1 MRARALVGWEGC
13 EVRLCD
19 PCARVSPLCP
29 RVSWLSPRTCLLYE
43 ILPGSW
49 RVVVRVRWWLGWLI
63 GWFKVGC
70 EVRDTCV
77 PCVWR
82 LSRLPWFYRF
92 ARFGCPCVPC
102 LTRVPWVSRLPPVSF
117 YRFATKFTETS
128 VAARKCVCA
137 PLHRGLCWCDL
148 PLCSVAQSQLIDR
161 ARRHCCHLP
170 HRHCW
175 TVSKDGSTA
184 ISATVACETLIDCLC
199 HDIVSGRAAAGN
211 FGPGS

>member
-1 MRARALVGWEGC
+1 MRAGQLDYPPSIEHPRHFPRGRRYPGLTHASYRAGVVARSCVCVG
-13 EVRLCD
+13 
-19 PCARVSPLCP
+19 
-29 RVSWLSPRTCLLYE
+29 
-43 ILPGSW
+43 GS
-49 RVVVRVRWWLGWLI
+49 GWLR
-63 GWFKVGC
+63 VGC
-70 EVRDTCV
+70 EVRDPCV
-77 PCVWR
+77 PCVCPGSPDVFFTG
-82 LSRLPWFYRF
+82 SRPSL
-92 ARFGCPCVPC
+92 
-102 LTRVPWVSRLPPVSF
+102 RVPVLNVCPGSPRCLFTGNECPGSPRSLF
-117 YRFATKFTETS
+117 TGIPGTGTETS
-128 VAARKCVCA
+128 VAAEVRLCSLLYTVACA
-137 PLHRGLCWCDL
+137 GCDL

>member
-102 LTRVPWVSRLPPVSF
+102 LSRVPWVSRLPPVSF

-128 VAARKCVCA
+128 VAAEVR
-137 PLHRGLCWCDL
+137 
-148 PLCSVAQSQLIDR
+148 LCSSTPWPVLVRFAALLGCPITTDRQSPPPLLPSASPALLDSLQRWL
-161 ARRHCCHLP
+161 HCYLGN
-170 HRHCW
+170 
-175 TVSKDGSTA
+175 S
-184 ISATVACETLIDCLC
+184 CL
-199 HDIVSGRAAAGN
+199 
-211 FGPGS
+211 

>member
-29 RVSWLSPRTCLLYE
+29 RVSRLSPRTCLLYE
-43 ILPGSW
+43 ILPWSW
-49 RVVVRVRWWLGWLI
+49 RVVVRVHWWLGWLI

-92 ARFGCPCVPC
+92 A
-102 LTRVPWVSRLPPVSF
+102 
-117 YRFATKFTETS
+117 TKFTETS
-128 VAARKCVCA
+128 VAAEVR
-137 PLHRGLCWCDL
+137 
-148 PLCSVAQSQLIDR
+148 LCSSTPWPVLVRFAALLGCPITTDRQSPPPLLPSASPALLDSLQRWL
-161 ARRHCCHLP
+161 HCYLGN
-170 HRHCW
+170 
-175 TVSKDGSTA
+175 S
-184 ISATVACETLIDCLC
+184 CL
-199 HDIVSGRAAAGN
+199 
-211 FGPGS
+211 